1 MGTLVEC
8 SCLHFNMFIK
18 SAFLFLSCFMVL
30 LEAKQLPEDRHRG
43 GRPGG
48 FGGSYGGSHG
58 GSSGGSFGGSSGGSF
73 GGFSSICSAQCTGV
87 PCTNTC
93 NLFGIN
99 FGSCQVYNPTGC
111 AATTTTTTTT
121 TTFPPRNNN

>member
-1 MGTLVEC
+1 MGQLFT
-8 SCLHFNMFIK
+8 CLHFNMSIK

-30 LEAKQLPEDRHRG
+30 LEAKQLPQDRHRG

-48 FGGSYGGSHG
+48 FGGSYGGSH
-58 GSSGGSFGGSSGGSF
+58 GGSSGGSF

-99 FGSCQVYNPTGC
+99 FGSCQAYNPTGC

-121 TTFPPRNNN
+121 TTFPPRNNI

>member
-8 SCLHFNMFIK
+8 SCLHFNMYIK
-18 SAFLFLSCFMVL
+18 SALLLLSCFMPVL

-48 FGGSYGGSHG
+48 FGFGGSYGGSHG
-58 GSSGGSFGGSSGGSF
+58 GSSGGSFGGF
-73 GGFSSICSAQCTGV
+73 YSICSAQCTEV

-99 FGSCQVYNPTGC
+99 FGSCQAYNPTGC
-111 AATTTTTTTT
+111 ATTTTTTTT
-121 TTFPPRNNN
+121 TTAFPPRNN

>member
-1 MGTLVEC
+1 MGTLVQC

-18 SAFLFLSCFMVL
+18 SALLVLSCFMVL

-48 FGGSYGGSHG
+48 FGFGGSYG
-58 GSSGGSFGGSSGGSF
+58 GSSGGSFGGGFGGGF
-73 GGFSSICSAQCTGV
+73 GGFGGSSICLAQCTGV

-111 AATTTTTTTT
+111 GTTTTTTTT

>member
-1 MGTLVEC
+1 MGTLVQC

-18 SAFLFLSCFMVL
+18 STFLLLSCFMVL

-43 GRPGG
+43 GRP
-48 FGGSYGGSHG
+48 
-58 GSSGGSFGGSSGGSF
+58 GGSF

-99 FGSCQVYNPTGC
+99 FGSCQAYNPTGC
-111 AATTTTTTTT
+111 AATATTTTTT

>member
-1 MGTLVEC
+1 MGTLVQC

-18 SAFLFLSCFMVL
+18 SALLVLSCFMVF

-48 FGGSYGGSHG
+48 FG
-58 GSSGGSFGGSSGGSF
+58 FGGSSGGSF

-93 NLFGIN
+93 NLFGLN
-99 FGSCQVYNPTGC
+99 FGSCQAYNPTGC
-111 AATTTTTTTT
+111 ATTTTTTTTT

>member
-1 MGTLVEC
+1 MGQLFT
-8 SCLHFNMFIK
+8 CLHFNMSIK

-30 LEAKQLPEDRHRG
+30 LEAKQLPQDRHRG

-48 FGGSYGGSHG
+48 FGGSYGGSH
-58 GSSGGSFGGSSGGSF
+58 GGSSGGSF

>member
-1 MGTLVEC
+1 MGTLVKS
-8 SCLHFNMFIK
+8 SCLHPSMYLK
-18 SAFLFLSCFMVL
+18 TTFLLLSCFMVL

-48 FGGSYGGSHG
+48 FGFGGSYGGSHG
-58 GSSGGSFGGSSGGSF
+58 GNSGGSF
-73 GGFSSICSAQCTGV
+73 GGFPSICSAQCTGV

-99 FGSCQVYNPTGC
+99 FGSCQAYNPTGC
-111 AATTTTTTTT
+111 ATTTTTTTT
-121 TTFPPRNNN
+121 TTAFPPRNNN